1 MGENQMMNLFEQ
13 AIEKKELLDFA
24 LGKHEYF
31 IVDRDYGEHSVI
43 SSWLNYILPLIDIKG
58 IDYVNKGIESMF
70 IKIIENNEI
79 TEQVKNESL
88 LYHLHTYYYLDSE
101 NRLKAMP
108 LNNLNKLIE
117 NIFTTYTN
125 KLIEANDI
133 KIGAFNNAVNLI
145 KSRGGLAIQI

>member
-1 MGENQMMNLFEQ
+1 MNLFEQ
-13 AIEKKELLDFA
+13 AIEKNELLEFA

-31 IVDRDYGEHSVI
+31 IVDRDYSEHSVI

-79 TEQVKNESL
+79 TEQVKNENL

-101 NRLKAMP
+101 NHLKAMP
-108 LNNLNKLIE
+108 LINLNKLIE
-117 NIFTTYTN
+117 NIFTTPPRPRL
-125 KLIEANDI
+125 KRGRLRS
-133 KIGAFNNAVNLI
+133 AFVTHIINI
-145 KSRGGLAIQI
+145 